1 MESPIFGSLEVT
13 RSLNAADNQLINLYP
28 EIVETK
34 QGKRIGALYSTPGKT
49 LKATVGVGPIRGLHV
64 MAHTNTLFAVSGSEL
79 YSLDDTFASTDVGTL
94 AGGGVVAMIDNG
106 AQLAIFT
113 GNVGYLWTSGGGLV
127 SLTLPFSTSLN
138 SITAAYIDG
147 FGIINEPGT
156 NQIWQSDL
164 LDLAT
169 WDALNFAQASGD
181 SDDVLAVAALHRELW
196 VIKQTA
202 TEIWFNAGHA
212 GFAFQRLDG
221 IYLEAGIIA
230 IGSLCQL
237 NESLVW
243 LARNKQGEAVV
254 VMSRGHA
261 LNRISTHSIEQM
273 IQSAATL
280 DQLEAATAY
289 TYQQQGHAF
298 YVLSVGDITVAFDAT
313 EAAIVG
319 GR

>member
-1 MESPIFGSLEVT
+1 MESPIFGSLEVS

-64 MAHTNTLFAVSGSEL
+64 MPHSNTLFAVSGSEL
-79 YSLDDTFASTDVGTL
+79 YSLDTAFTSTDIGAV
-94 AGGGVVAMIDNG
+94 AGGGVVSMIDNG
-106 AQLAIFT
+106 TQLAIFT
-113 GNVGYLWTSGGGLV
+113 GNIGYSWTSGGGLV
-127 SLTLPFSTSLN
+127 LLSLPFTTSLN

-147 FGIINEPGT
+147 FGLINEPGT
-156 NQIWQSDL
+156 NRIWQSDL

-169 WDALNFAQASGD
+169 WDALNFASASGD
-181 SDDVLAVAALHRELW
+181 SDDVVAVAALHRELW

-230 IGSLCQL
+230 IGSLALL
-237 NESLVW
+237 NESLIW
-243 LARNKQGEAVV
+243 LARNRQGEAVV
-254 VMSRGHA
+254 VMSQGHT
-261 LNRISTHSIEQM
+261 LVRISTHSIEQM
-273 IQSAATL
+273 IQAATL
-280 DQLEAATAY
+280 AELQAATAY

-298 YVLSVGDITVAFDAT
+298 YVLSVADVTVAFDAT
-313 EAAIVG
+313 EAVIARG
-319 GR
+319 QR